1 MAMKKSKLTAE
12 MATLA
17 LAATLSYSLAVAG
30 DDIGGGAKADFSTSK
45 LTVPCVEI
53 RNLSGSLAN
62 NKFFDIVLERRGS
75 SFNFELTYAASEDAA
90 MCQQLANIATF
101 EDSNYS
107 DDNTAPGENGF
118 GILVRCNLRVGR
130 SSVSVDARDL
140 AAGTYIATIK
150 SGTKV
155 KTSLPMTISG
165 DEVEFDFDSDNGD
178 VAEGAVRIDTD
189 FIQNDLKVVAEIV
202 NDITDKVVYSATGIC
217 LVN

>member
-1 MAMKKSKLTAE
+1 MAMKKSKLTVE
-12 MATLA
+12 MAALA
-17 LAATLSYSLAVAG
+17 LASTLSYSLAVAE

-45 LTVPCVEI
+45 LTIPCVEVT
-53 RNLSGSLAN
+53 NLSGSLAN
-62 NKFFDIVLERRGS
+62 NKFFDVV
-75 SFNFELTYAASEDAA
+75 
-90 MCQQLANIATF
+90 LANIATF
-101 EDSNYS
+101 EDANYS

-130 SSVSVDARDL
+130 SSVSVDAKDL

-155 KTSLPMTISG
+155 KTSLPVTITG